1 MARSK
6 GQTAKRI
13 SPANTPSENF
23 KIAQLG
29 EWWGEDETSQDNL
42 LLAWLWRVLLLLN
55 DPPLAAMSPRDKAN
69 IAKSKNKRAKDK
81 ADLLSEIGAAL
92 GKAIAKGDWKHL
104 LSFAKAVQFVEE
116 RWDWHINSID
126 DIKQL
131 VVGFASYSSKFKP
144 LSDGARLRMTI
155 IREYFFTTSE
165 GNDTARKTR
174 SSFMAHIEKIMKRK
188 GDSLGHGAF
197 SKSFD
202 RACESLGINWKH
214 NKGKRRSK

>member
-1 MARSK
+1 MVMARSK

-29 EWWGEDETSQDNL
+29 EWWGEDEISQDNL
-42 LLAWLWRVLLLLN
+42 LLAWLWRILLLLY
-55 DPPLAAMSPRDKAN
+55 DPPLAAMSPRDKVQM
-69 IAKSKNKRAKDK
+69 AKSKNKRAKDK

-92 GKAIAKGDWKHL
+92 GSAIAKGDWKHL
-104 LSFAKAVQFVEE
+104 LSFAKAVQFVDE

-131 VVGFASYSSKFKP
+131 GSGFYTRKFKP

-174 SSFMAHIEKIMKRK
+174 SSFMAHIVKIMKRK